1 MIFLTKSE
9 IAEMERRAA
18 LLERIQIE
26 REIFVAENPQILT
39 LQKSAVWAKNHP
51 YLLGAGITA
60 AFVLLPKPRLKKIV
74 KITAIAKTAYKTR
87 AIFKFFTR

>member
-9 IAEMERRAA
+9 IIEMERRAA
-18 LLERIQIE
+18 LLERIKIE
-26 REIFVAENPQILT
+26 REIFIQNNPQILT

-51 YLLGAGITA
+51 YLCGIGIAA
-60 AFVLLPKPRLKKIV
+60 AFVLLPKPRLKKIA